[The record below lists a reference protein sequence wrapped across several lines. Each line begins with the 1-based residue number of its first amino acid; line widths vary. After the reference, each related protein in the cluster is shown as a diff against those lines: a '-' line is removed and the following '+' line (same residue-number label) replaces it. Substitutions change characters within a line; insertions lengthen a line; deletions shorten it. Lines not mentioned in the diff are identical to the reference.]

1 MELEQLIEE
10 VLANQSTSNKWKND
24 FKSPEW
30 IAASNLNK
38 ELFGMYLNQSVGC
51 QCLKDLYLYIN
62 NQEKKQR
69 IMEKKTARFVLKPGL
84 IMLHGESKQ
93 FSQHSSEQDLMY
105 LLSKHP
111 DKINKFER
119 YPENWEEIVAEAY
132 PKKVEETEEVEE
144 ATTEMKVVKSNDSNE
159 STTEDA
165 PLDNPRV
172 AELEAMTAQELKAL
186 IASKGLEIPQGK
198 KADLVKF
205 ILDSDES
212 VTRGESKNDH
222 IENQKAY

>member
-1 MELEQLIEE
+1 MELGQLIEE

-51 QCLKDLYLYIN
+51 QCVKDLYLLID
-62 NQEKKQR
+62 NQQKKQR
-69 IMEKKTARFVLKPGL
+69 IMENKTARFVLKPCL

-93 FSQHSSEQDLMY
+93 FSQHSSEEDLIY

-119 YPENWEEIVAEAY
+119 YPENWEEIVAEIY
-132 PKKVEETEEVEE
+132 PNELEETEEAEE
-144 ATTEMKVVKSNDSNE
+144 TTTETKVAKSNDS
-159 STTEDA
+159 TTEDECCDDDEEPCA
-165 PLDNPRV
+165 ECARK

-186 IASKGLEIPQGK
+186 IVSKGLEIPQGK

-205 ILDSDES
+205 ILDSE
-212 VTRGESKNDH
+212 
-222 IENQKAY
+222 A

>member
-84 IMLHGESKQ
+84 IMMHGESKQ

-132 PKKVEETEEVEE
+132 PVQVDEEE
-144 ATTEMKVVKSNDSNE
+144 AKTITETAD
-159 STTEDA
+159 STTEETTVE
-165 PLDNPRV
+165 NPRI
-172 AELEAMTAQELKAL
+172 AELEAMKAQDLKAL
-186 IASKGLEIPQGK
+186 IVSKGLEVPQGNK
-198 KADLVKF
+198 SELIQF
-205 ILDSDES
+205 IIES
-212 VTRGESKNDH
+212 E
-222 IENQKAY
+222 A